1 MKKYIIYTEYKPNLE
16 LIIKKYVPGATLIR
30 GCGIYK
36 YMKENMA
43 QITIFNS
50 DFDQI
55 KLLAKNIQQINRQT
69 EVWIEKQNAIL
80 FIIK

>member
-1 MKKYIIYTEYKPNLE
+1 M
-16 LIIKKYVPGATLIR
+16 R
-30 GCGIYK
+30 
-36 YMKENMA
+36 ENMA